1 VAASKTCRAWFITT
15 STRSPSIP
23 NAAAKALASPTSPP
37 LLLRPT
43 RQNRHTRARAGG
55 LRFRPVV
62 KLETSTR
69 ARRERRVL
77 VLLVAAYASLYL
89 CRANIEP
96 AFTMLSVQHG
106 YDNEQTGTIFAI
118 ALAAY
123 AVGKVLL
130 GMGGDL
136 LGGKTI
142 LVIAMGTAVV
152 ASLLV
157 GVLDWPTVVGA
168 RSALWIMGSF
178 VVLNRFGQSG
188 GWGGIVH
195 VVSRWFPA
203 ERSGAVMGIASTS
216 YDVGNVAALL
226 LCAGLVRWGAGWR
239 SLFLVNPLLLAIVT
253 LLVVFGLR
261 GKPPHAEAT
270 PAERAEAA
278 VHDEKEPLRSLLRRL
293 FKERG
298 FWMAVILSFLLTF
311 VRAGFMTWT
320 PRYLYD
326 VATAAGSTTALS
338 GSIAKSAFFGV
349 AGMMGSL
356 VIGRLS
362 DRWGPGRRAGIMTA
376 SLGALLLA
384 VLALAHAHVTD
395 ALGAAGLIGLAGLFL
410 LGPYSLLAGAI
421 TLDVAGKRGAS
432 TTAGIVD
439 GVGYAGASLAA
450 IVLGSVSKRHG
461 WSAAFD
467 VIAAVTLV
475 ALLLTATWWRK
486 SRPATREA
494 SAG

>member
-1 VAASKTCRAWFITT
+1 
-15 STRSPSIP
+15 
-23 NAAAKALASPTSPP
+23 
-37 LLLRPT
+37 
-43 RQNRHTRARAGG
+43 
-55 LRFRPVV
+55 
-62 KLETSTR
+62 
-69 ARRERRVL
+69 VL

-96 AFTMLSVQHG
+96 AWTILSVRHG
-106 YDNEQTGTIFAI
+106 YDNEQTGAVFAT

-123 AVGKVLL
+123 AVGKVVL
-130 GMGGDL
+130 GMAGDA
-136 LGGKTI
+136 LGGKAI
-142 LVIAMGTAVV
+142 LVIAMSTAVV

-157 GVLDWPTVVGA
+157 GVLDWPAVVGA
-168 RSALWIMGSF
+168 RSALWIMGAF

-188 GWGGIVH
+188 GWGGVVH
-195 VVSRWFPA
+195 IVSRWFPSA
-203 ERSGAVMGIASTS
+203 RSGAVMGIASTS

-226 LCAGLVRWGAGWR
+226 LCAGLVQWGAGWR
-239 SLFLVNPLLLAIVT
+239 TLFIVNPLLLAAVTALVIV
-253 LLVVFGLR
+253 GLR
-261 GKPPHAEAT
+261 GSPTPGAEAT
-270 PAERAEAA
+270 PAEREEAA
-278 VHDEKEPLRSLLRRL
+278 KDLVKEPLLALLGRL
-293 FKERG
+293 VKERG

-349 AGMMGSL
+349 AGMIGSL
-356 VIGRLS
+356 VVGRLS

-421 TLDVAGKRGAS
+421 TIDVAGKRGAS

-467 VIAAVTLV
+467 VIAGVTLV
-475 ALLLTATWWRK
+475 ALLLTASWWRT
-486 SRPATREA
+486 SRPAPPLEVGERLQA
-494 SAG
+494 PAR